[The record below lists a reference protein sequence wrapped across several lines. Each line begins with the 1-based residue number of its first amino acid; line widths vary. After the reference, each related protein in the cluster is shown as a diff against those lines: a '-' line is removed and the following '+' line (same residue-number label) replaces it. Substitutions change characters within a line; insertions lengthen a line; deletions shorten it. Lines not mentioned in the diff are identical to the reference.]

1 MAINDSLLLQLR
13 LDSRIGPNITYW
25 HVIPPRQAIFEPFP
39 EDLHPELVRALES
52 KGITSLYSHQAR
64 ALELVRRGESVVIT
78 TPTAS
83 GKTLCYNLP
92 VLDSILKDHSVR
104 ALYLFPT
111 KALAQDQ
118 LDELNSLVSKLSHP
132 VKVFTYDGD
141 TPQDARKSVRLSGN
155 IVLTNPDMLHT
166 GILPHHT
173 KWIRL
178 FQSLKYVVIDELHQY
193 RGVFGSHAANVFR
206 RLRRIARFYGAD
218 PIFIMCS
225 ATISNPQE
233 LAAVMAGK
241 PVATVSESGAPS
253 GEKHFVFYNPP
264 VVNRELGIRKSCILE
279 ARNIAAKLAA
289 GGAKTI
295 VFARSRLATEVLL
308 TYIREALNKG
318 VLPDRSVRG
327 YRGGYLPRERR
338 EIEQGLRDG
347 SVQVVVATNALE
359 LGIDIGGMDA
369 AVMAGYPGNIASTWQ
384 QAGRAGRSTGRS
396 VAFLVASSN
405 PLDQYI
411 VTHPEY
417 FFGRSPEHALVNPN
431 NPYIL
436 WNHVKCSAFEL
447 PFEKG
452 ETFDGVEITAALTH
466 LADQGILHEEG
477 GRYYWMAESFPAE
490 GISLRSASNEN
501 FVIVDITDSAPK
513 VVGEVDRA
521 SAPLLIH
528 DDAIYIHEGQQY
540 HIEKLDWEAKK
551 AYARRVNVDY
561 YTDANLAVDLRVI
574 HVNASTEHGSYGCG
588 WGSVS
593 IVATAT
599 VFKKVKLYTHE
610 NIGSGSI
617 ALPEE
622 QMHTDAFWLTLGD
635 KVSETM
641 QPAYLQSGMQAVAN
655 LVANAAPLFVMCD
668 PKDIGVVPQLKS
680 PFSGKPTVFVY
691 ECYPGGTGLSQKLYE
706 VQRSVLETALRMV
719 QSCTCSAGCPSC
731 VGPAE
736 EVGPEGKEAA
746 KLILE
751 ALLGDGNC

>member
-1 MAINDSLLLQLR
+1 MPITDSLLLQLR
-13 LDSRIGPNITYW
+13 LDPRIGPNITYW
-25 HVIPPRQAIFEPFP
+25 QVLPSKEASLAPFP
-39 EDLHPELVRALES
+39 EGLHPELVRALTGC
-52 KGITSLYSHQAR
+52 GITSLYSHQAR
-64 ALELVRRGESVVIT
+64 ALELVSRGQSVVIT

-92 VLDSILKDHSVR
+92 VLDAILKDSSVR

-118 LDELNSLVSKLSHP
+118 LDELNSLVSRLSRP

-173 KWIRL
+173 KWIRM

-206 RLRRIARFYGAD
+206 RLRRVARFYGAD

-225 ATISNPQE
+225 ATISNPEE
-233 LAAVMAGK
+233 LAATMAGR
-241 PVATVSESGAPS
+241 PVVTVGESGAPS
-253 GEKHFVFYNPP
+253 GERHFVFYNPP

-289 GGAKTI
+289 EGAKTI

-308 TYIREALNKG
+308 TYVKQALNKG

-347 SVQVVVATNALE
+347 SVKLVVATNALE

-369 AVMAGYPGNIASTWQ
+369 AVMAGYPGTIASTWQ
-384 QAGRAGRSTGRS
+384 QAGRAGRRSDCS
-396 VAFLVASSN
+396 VAVLVASSS

-417 FFGRSPEHALVNPN
+417 FFGRNPEHALVNPN

-452 ETFDGVEITAALTH
+452 ETFDGVDVTAALTH

-501 FVIVDITDSAPK
+501 FVVVDITDASPR

-540 HIEKLDWEAKK
+540 HVEKLDWEAKK
-551 AYARRVNVDY
+551 AYVKRVDVDY

-574 HVNASTEHGSYGCG
+574 HVNATSQNSSYGWG

-610 NIGSGSI
+610 NVGSGSI
-617 ALPEE
+617 TLPEE
-622 QMHTDAFWLTLGD
+622 QMHTDAFWLTISD
-635 KVSETM
+635 EVSQSME
-641 QPAYLQSGMQAVAN
+641 PAQLQSGLQAIAN

-668 PKDIGVVPQLKS
+668 PKDLGVVPQIKS
-680 PFSGKPTVFVY
+680 PFSGKTTLFVY
-691 ECYPGGTGLSQKLYE
+691 ESYPGGTGLSQKLYE
-706 VQRSVLETALRMV
+706 LQRTVLETALRMV
-719 QSCTCSAGCPSC
+719 ESCRCSAGCPSC

-736 EVGPEGKEAA
+736 EVGQEGKRAA
-746 KLILE
+746 KAILE
-751 ALLGDGNC
+751 ALLADGAQ